1 MLGWE
6 FPPFKSGGLGVHCYE
21 LTNALARKGIE
32 IDFYMPRTNYDIKS
46 NAARIIQIM
55 PVPVGPYVSKE
66 AYGWDFFNKV
76 REYNKRCAQVVAEN
90 NRRRN
95 YSLIHSHDWL
105 TVDAALESKAKINK
119 PNVMT
124 VHSTEYD
131 RAGLFPYDEIL
142 KVEKRGIQ
150 NSDRV
155 ITVSHMMK
163 KQLIER
169 FVANENKVRV
179 IYNGVDIDKFRK
191 CHEFRR
197 GKEKVVL
204 FLGRMVE
211 QKAPIQFLEAA
222 KKVLTKMKNVRFV
235 MVGEGDLLPYLIDLA
250 IKWGISDKVTFM
262 GYLPDEQLREAYA
275 RSDLYVMPSVS
286 DPFGITVLEAMASG
300 TPVLVSK
307 TSGVSEIT
315 ANVLKT
321 EFWDVNDMAEKIIA
335 LLNYKVLSDT
345 LSNGQM
351 MDVKNFT
358 WDRTAEQ
365 TLNVYREL
373 I

>member
-1 MLGWE
+1 M
-6 FPPFKSGGLGVHCYE
+6 PKTSYE
-21 LTNALARKGIE
+21 
-32 IDFYMPRTNYDIKS
+32 IKS
-46 NAARIIQIM
+46 NSARIIQIM

-66 AYGWDFFNKV
+66 AYGWDFLSKV
-76 REYNKRCAQVVAEN
+76 NEYNKRCAQVVYEN
-90 NRRRN
+90 NKKRN

-105 TVDAALESKAKINK
+105 TVNAALEAKAKINK
-119 PNVMT
+119 PNVIT
-124 VHSTEYD
+124 IHSTEYD
-131 RAGLFPYDEIL
+131 RAGLSPYEEIL
-142 KVEKRGIQ
+142 KVEKKGVL

-155 ITVSHMMK
+155 ITVSHMME

-169 FVANENKVRV
+169 FGADKNKLRV

-191 CHEFRR
+191 RYEFRR
-197 GKEKVVL
+197 SKEKVVL

-222 KKVLTKMKNVRFV
+222 RKVLTKMRNVRFV
-235 MVGEGDLLPYLIDLA
+235 MVGEGDLLPHLIDLA

-262 GYLPDEQLREAYA
+262 GYLPDEQLKEAYA

-286 DPFGITVLEAMASG
+286 EPFGITVLEAMASG

-315 ANVLKT
+315 AHVLKT

-335 LLNYKVLSDT
+335 LLNYDVLSET
-345 LSNGQM
+345 LSNGHSI
-351 MDVKNFT
+351 DVKNFT
-358 WDRTAEQ
+358 WDKTAEQ
-365 TLNVYREL
+365 TLNVYKEL
-373 I
+373 V